1 MGQEFIIDADL
12 NNNRIINVRLEKLA
26 ALPTEVLEDRLI
38 KVGDVTYVG
47 VAGKWMPLADADVLA
62 TVKSTAD
69 ANKDTIGA
77 TGSGLTGRIENLEA
91 AVGTG
96 GSGEGGD
103 ESLATKVVGLR
114 TDLGTKSDEASAT
127 GSAFARIA
135 KNAADIASNAG
146 AISAN
151 ADNITKA
158 QNTADAAKTAAE
170 GNTASI
176 ATLQGTVKTA
186 TEDIAALKTAVGDG
200 AEGLSTK
207 VAKNT
212 EDIAALTTTVNDNKT
227 AADTELAKKVDKVT
241 GKGLST
247 EDYTTAEKTKLEGI
261 AEKAQVNVIETVKVG
276 GSALAV
282 EGKAVNIDLSGYAMK
297 SDIASAYKAMG
308 SKTFAELSALTL
320 GEGNNGEVYNVTD
333 HFISGDKTWPVG
345 TNVLWTGTEWDPLAG
360 ITDLSA
366 YATEADV
373 TTKLGK
379 KQDNLSEAQ
388 LAAANS
394 GITAAK
400 VGTYDGYSALI
411 TAAKEAADAAQGTA
425 DKAVVAN
432 AAITGATKCKVTYD
446 AKGLV
451 TKGEDLVASDIPEL
465 TFGTGKG
472 KVAGTLPYAQSP
484 IGAATFDA
492 TIASGSASVN
502 TGFTTVLIAQVFDSD
517 NKVIFCQTT
526 VTGGTV
532 ALQANK
538 DMAVKVN
545 VIGLK

>member
-12 NNNRIINVRLEKLA
+12 NNNRIINVRLERLA
-26 ALPTEVLEDRLI
+26 SLPTEVLEDRLI
-38 KVGDVTYVG
+38 KVGDVTYIG
-47 VAGKWMPLADADVLA
+47 QNGRWMPVADAEALAD
-62 TVKSTAD
+62 VKSTAD
-69 ANKDTIGA
+69 ANKEAIGDA
-77 TGSGLTGRIENLEA
+77 TSGLTQKVANIEKAL
-91 AVGTG
+91 G

-127 GSAFARIA
+127 GTAFARIA
-135 KNAADIASNAG
+135 QNAAGIATNAG

-151 ADNITKA
+151 ADAIAEVKKTADGAKTKSDANESAIGTLQTDVTKA
-158 QNTADAAKTAAE
+158 KSDITA
-170 GNTASI
+170 
-176 ATLQGTVKTA
+176 LQ
-186 TEDIAALKTAVGDG
+186 TAVGTG

-207 VAKNT
+207 VAKNA
-212 EDIAALTTTVNDNKT
+212 EDIVALTTTVNENKT

-247 EDYTTAEKTKLEGI
+247 EDYTTVEKTKLEGI
-261 AEKAQVNVIETVKVG
+261 ATGAQVNVIESVKVD

-282 EGKAVNIDLSGYAMK
+282 DGKAVNIDLSGYAKK
-297 SDIASAYKAMG
+297 SDISSAYKFEG
-308 SKTFAELSALTL
+308 SVAFATL
-320 GEGNNGEVYNVTD
+320 PSNLGADDKGKVYNVTD
-333 HFISGDKTWPVG
+333 AFKDGDKTYPAG
-345 TNVLWTGTEWDPLAG
+345 TNVAWTGTAWDPLAG
-360 ITDLSA
+360 YTDFSI
-366 YATEADV
+366 YAEK
-373 TTKLGK
+373 TTVASDLAK

-394 GITAAK
+394 GITATK

-432 AAITGATKCKVTYD
+432 AIITGATKCKVTYD

-465 TFGTGKG
+465 AFGSGKG
-472 KVAGTLPYAQSP
+472 KVAGTLPYSQSP

-492 TIASGSASVN
+492 TIASGSASIN
-502 TGFTTVLIAQVFDSD
+502 TGFTTVLVAQVFDT
-517 NKVIFCQTT
+517 NNTVIFCQTT